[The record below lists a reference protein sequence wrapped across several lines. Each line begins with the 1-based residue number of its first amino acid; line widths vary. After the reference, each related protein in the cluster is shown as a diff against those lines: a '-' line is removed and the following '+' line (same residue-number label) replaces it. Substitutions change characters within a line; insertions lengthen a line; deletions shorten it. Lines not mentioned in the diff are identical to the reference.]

1 MKNNLFWFLC
11 FLIIIQ
17 GCKKNYVELSGIL
30 EYPVKGAYIFLD
42 ELKSNK
48 IIPVDSVILSEDGRF
63 DFKTEVK
70 YPSFYLL
77 KINKNNFLTMLFEP
91 GEKIKFTSHYD
102 SLNYP
107 IIITGSKGTKLMAD
121 YNKTLRKTINN
132 ITGLNEIYSKNLN
145 NPNLHIVIDSIDNLA
160 QAYLNEINS
169 YTKGYID
176 DNLGS
181 LVTLVALYQ
190 QVAPRVYILEPER
203 DFNYFVRVDSSLFSK
218 YPEYEPVF
226 SLHEQVK
233 ELIAISEAGKLYP
246 PDPGESGEAP
256 EISLPAPEGDTV
268 KLSSTR
274 GSVVLLDFW
283 ASWCRPC
290 RLENPNLVRA
300 YRMYQSKGFQIYQV
314 SLDKTREAWIKGI
327 QEDNLGKW
335 IHVSD
340 VQYWNSVVVP
350 LYNIEAIPYNFLLDR
365 EGRIIASNLRGK
377 ELETK
382 LAQLFNLA
390 ETEF

>member
-11 FLIIIQ
+11 FVIIIQ
-17 GCKKNYVELSGIL
+17 GCKKSYVELSGIL
-30 EYPVKGAYIFLD
+30 EYPVKGEYVFLD

-48 IIPVDSVILSEDGRF
+48 LIPVDSVMLSEDGRF
-63 DFKTEVK
+63 NFKTEVK

-77 KINKNNFLTMLFEP
+77 KINENNFLTMLFEP

-160 QAYLNEINS
+160 QEYLNEINS
-169 YTKGYID
+169 YTKRYID

-203 DFNYFVRVDSSLFSK
+203 DLNYFVKVDSSLFGR
-218 YPEYEPVF
+218 YPEYEPVV

-256 EISLPAPEGDTV
+256 EISLPTPEGDTV

-340 VQYWNSVVVP
+340 VQYWNSIVVP